1 MRRLLKNQFTEVFKS
16 CDALISPVSTTPAF
30 KIGER
35 IDDALAMY
43 LNDIFTVSTNLAGLP
58 GMSLPYSMSQK
69 NLPIGIQLMCK
80 DFEEQKM
87 LNIAAALEETS
98 LVRDAFPKGFA

>member
-1 MRRLLKNQFTEVFKS
+1 MLKAQFSDVFKS

-43 LNDIFTVSTNLAGLP
+43 LNDIFTVSTNLAGIP
-58 GMSLPYSMSQK
+58 GMSIPYGLSQK

-80 DFEEQKM
+80 DFDEQKM

-98 LVRDAFPKGFA
+98 PVRGAQPKGFA